1 MQMLA
6 LCEVQAAPVAL
17 IPLEQE
23 QLGVQHCT
31 TKEIKKIQ
39 VSLCQQRLL
48 EFKVKRKKIN

>member
-23 QLGVQHCT
+23 QLGLQHCT
-31 TKEIKKIQ
+31 TKEIKKN
-39 VSLCQQRLL
+39 SSK
-48 EFKVKRKKIN
+48 FMSTTAA

>member
-1 MQMLA
+1 MLA
-6 LCEVQAAPVAL
+6 LCEVQAVPVAL